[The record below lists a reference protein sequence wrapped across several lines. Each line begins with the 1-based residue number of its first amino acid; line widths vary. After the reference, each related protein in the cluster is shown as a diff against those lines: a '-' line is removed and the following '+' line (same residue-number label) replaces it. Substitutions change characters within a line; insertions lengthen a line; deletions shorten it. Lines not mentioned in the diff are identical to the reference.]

1 MEPKAQAAERLV
13 RGFGVAIKT
22 FALYPLPHPVT
33 TKAVENLLGSLR
45 TYMDAYG
52 PFAARISKYSL
63 AVDGM
68 PFKGGAHS
76 NLALYLF
83 TRKVASFKIMPAV
96 SEQALGA
103 FVAAVGSARQT
114 LEAQGGVRHLLREA
128 GVGNVQVAEFSMDDD
143 TEDFEPLDLSGV
155 FEVLGRGRQG
165 PHERERVVEIL
176 RDGAGEARA
185 LLENIYSIAG
195 GGPEAVLDESQV
207 ENIYQAVRSLDR
219 VILDEPFEDQ
229 PQLFANVANATL
241 TMRAPARSLFLRA
254 LVDRQ
259 DSGVAARMVGDALTS
274 EQIAQLVR
282 ETMTEGEVAPQ
293 VATFLRAL
301 CSDRQKAGAV
311 LAILDVAMRPA
322 RARPNWLSGA
332 VWPLLEN
339 RPRRDVEL
347 PAEFQFGGLDGPSRP
362 ETELRLSEAR
372 AVDDESIAREVTRTL
387 VDMLAVPTPDKE
399 SREVADVGDA
409 LMASIGWLV
418 EHQEY
423 GLLQAVLTALG
434 ATATAGAGAG
444 PATAAA
450 VLKSVAEGAVIETM
464 LMAMWNSRDTTL
476 EKEVRA
482 CLQPLRDHL
491 VPALIH
497 ALGAESRGGVRA
509 MLCDLILEMDA
520 DKIDELGRYVTDSRW
535 YLVRNLANVLGRT
548 RNPRAIAYL
557 NQLTRHGDYRVR
569 RETIDALAAIGTPDA
584 QSVLASFLDDR
595 DERIRL
601 RVLTSLDSIEAWRAM
616 AKIVA
621 VLEQRDLFV
630 KQFELK
636 QAALEALARLGA
648 KQSLP
653 AVRRVARTWLM
664 FGPRAP
670 ELRRLAALTAD
681 IIEGQRPLPPR
692 GFAAETGKREAR

>member
-1 MEPKAQAAERLV
+1 MEPKAQAVERLL
-13 RGFGVAIKT
+13 RGLGVAIKT

-45 TYMDAYG
+45 AHMDAYG
-52 PFAARISKYSL
+52 PFAARVSKYTVV
-63 AVDGM
+63 VDGI

-103 FVAAVGSARQT
+103 FVAAVGTDRQT
-114 LEAQGGVRHLLREA
+114 LEAQGGVRQLLREA
-128 GVGNVQVAEFSMDDD
+128 GVGNVQVSEFSMDDD

-155 FEVLGRGRQG
+155 FEVLGRGRQA
-165 PHERERVVEIL
+165 PQERERVVELL
-176 RDGAGEARA
+176 RDGPDQARA
-185 LLENIYSIAG
+185 LLENIYTIAG
-195 GGPEAVLDESQV
+195 GGPEAVLDDGQV
-207 ENIYQAVRSLDR
+207 ENLYQAVRSLDR

-229 PQLFANVANATL
+229 PQLFANVASATL
-241 TMRAPARSLFLRA
+241 TMRAPVRSLFLRT
-254 LVDRQ
+254 LVERQ
-259 DSGVAARMVGDALTS
+259 DSGVAARMIGDALTG
-274 EQIAQLVR
+274 EQLAQVIR
-282 ETMTEGEVAPQ
+282 DAVTDGEVAPQ

-332 VWPLLEN
+332 VWPLLEQ

-347 PAEFQFGGLDGPSRP
+347 PAEFQFGGLDASSRP
-362 ETELRLSEAR
+362 NGDLRLGEAA
-372 AVDDESIAREVTRTL
+372 AVDDETIAREVTRTF
-387 VDMLAVPTPDKE
+387 VDMLAVATSDKE
-399 SREVADVGDA
+399 SREIADVGDA

-418 EHQEY
+418 DHQEY
-423 GLLQAVLTALG
+423 GLLRLVLTALG
-434 ATATAGAGAG
+434 TTAGAGGGAG
-444 PATAAA
+444 PATALS
-450 VLKSVAEGAVIETM
+450 VLKRVADGPVVET
-464 LMAMWNSRDTTL
+464 LLQVMWNSRDTTL
-476 EKEVRA
+476 EQEMRG
-482 CLQPLRDHL
+482 CLEPLRDHL
-491 VPALIH
+491 VPALIR
-497 ALGAESRGGVRA
+497 ALGTESRGGARA
-509 MLCDLILEMDA
+509 MLCDLLLAMDA
-520 DKIDELGRYVTDSRW
+520 DKIDELGRHVTDSRW

-548 RNPRAIAYL
+548 RDPRAVTYL
-557 NQLTRHGDYRVR
+557 NQLTRHADYRVR
-569 RETIDALAAIGTPDA
+569 RETIDALAAIGTPEA
-584 QSVLASFLDDR
+584 QSVLASFLDDL

-601 RVLTSLDSIEAWRAM
+601 RVLASLDSMEAWRAM

-621 VLEQRDLFV
+621 ILERRDVFA

-653 AVRRVARTWLM
+653 AVRKVARTWFM
-664 FGPRAP
+664 FGPRAG

-681 IIEGQRPLPPR
+681 IIEGQRQLPAR
-692 GFAAETGKREAR
+692 GFAAGTGDREAR

>member
-1 MEPKAQAAERLV
+1 MEPKAQTAERLL
-13 RGFGVAIKT
+13 RGLGVAIKT

-52 PFAARISKYSL
+52 PFAARVSKYSL
-63 AVDGM
+63 AVDGV

-76 NLALYLF
+76 NLALYFF

-103 FVAAVGSARQT
+103 FVAAVGTDRQT
-114 LEAQGGVRHLLREA
+114 LEAQGGIRYLLREA
-128 GVGNVQVAEFSMDDD
+128 GVGNIQVAEFSMDDD
-143 TEDFEPLDLSGV
+143 SEEFEPLDLSGI
-155 FEVLGRGRQG
+155 FEVLGRGRQA
-165 PHERERVVEIL
+165 PQERERVVEIL
-176 RDGAGEARA
+176 RDGAEQARA
-185 LLENIYSIAG
+185 LLENIYTIAG
-195 GGPEAVLDESQV
+195 GGPEAVLDDGQV

-241 TMRAPARSLFLRA
+241 TMRAPVRSLFLRT

-259 DSGVAARMVGDALTS
+259 DSGVAARMIGDALTT
-274 EQIAQLVR
+274 EQIAQMVR
-282 ETMTEGEVAPQ
+282 ETVTDGEVAPQ

-311 LAILDVAMRPA
+311 LAILDVAMRPT

-332 VWPLLEN
+332 VWPLLEH
-339 RPRRDVEL
+339 RPRREVEL

-362 ETELRLSEAR
+362 ETELRLSETR
-372 AVDDESIAREVTRTL
+372 AIDDESIAREVTRTF
-387 VDMLAVPTPDKE
+387 VDMLAAGSPERE
-399 SREVADVGDA
+399 SREIADVGDA

-423 GLLQAVLTALG
+423 GLLQVVLTSLRE
-434 ATATAGAGAG
+434 TATAGAGAG
-444 PATAAA
+444 PSTAAA
-450 VLKSVAEGAVIETM
+450 VLKRVAEGQVVETM
-464 LMAMWNSRDTTL
+464 LAAMWNSRDTTL
-476 EKEVRA
+476 EREIRA

-497 ALGAESRGGVRA
+497 TLGTESRGGVRA
-509 MLCDLILEMDA
+509 MLCDLILEMNA
-520 DKIDELGRYVTDSRW
+520 DRIDELGRFVGDSRW

-548 RNPRAIAYL
+548 RDPRAIAYL
-557 NQLTRHGDYRVR
+557 NQLTRHVDYRVR
-569 RETIDALAAIGTPDA
+569 RETINALAAIGTPDA
-584 QSVLASFLDDR
+584 HSVLASFLDDE

-601 RVLTSLDSIEAWRAM
+601 RALTSLDSIEAWRAM
-616 AKIVA
+616 PKIVA
-621 VLEQRDLFV
+621 LLTTRDPFV
-630 KQFELK
+630 KQFEVK

-653 AVRRVARTWLM
+653 VVRRVARTWLM
-664 FGPRAP
+664 FGQRAR

-692 GFAAETGKREAR
+692 GFAAEAGKREAR